1 MKNDQPKPKKRT
13 VNISQPSTNRN
24 KIQDGREIISHY
36 LAEKNKIK
44 VSPLNDK
51 SKYNVFLIIGLKK
64 DCFKRANISFYYE
77 KDPKFDYNIL
87 NVNDNNKNITG
98 ELILIQIELDELIN
112 ELMININGHK
122 TKLKITY
129 VTNNYFCFKDIG
141 YGLGKGSNIL
151 EVKEDIIFEEFLE
164 YFYSKS
170 KPAENIEIKQDML
183 EAFSKNECE
192 NFLNYKNN
200 ISKLQKFCLKNKLK
214 YKESIIIKKVP
225 EIMREIPI
233 TDASPEYI
241 DYIKLIKDNK
251 IIEFFINTRMEEKFY
266 EIILEQIKK
275 ITDLNS
281 VFEIFPIEK
290 INNKFLPLIYKKII
304 EIKNTIPDDINEKIE
319 DIFILNLIWKSI

>member
-64 DCFKRANISFYYE
+64 DCFKKAIISFYHE

-141 YGLGKGSNIL
+141 YGLGKESNIL

-192 NFLNYKNN
+192 NFLNYKNTV
-200 ISKLQKFCLKNKLK
+200 LTL
-214 YKESIIIKKVP
+214 
-225 EIMREIPI
+225 
-233 TDASPEYI
+233 
-241 DYIKLIKDNK
+241 
-251 IIEFFINTRMEEKFY
+251 
-266 EIILEQIKK
+266 
-275 ITDLNS
+275 
-281 VFEIFPIEK
+281 
-290 INNKFLPLIYKKII
+290 
-304 EIKNTIPDDINEKIE
+304 
-319 DIFILNLIWKSI
+319 